1 MYMMMSRSGSADSRQ
16 MSCAMTSLA
25 DASSIWT
32 PRKMI
37 RSSNILLYG
46 LDSLIPYEVRSTN
59 DGMMYRFWMS
69 SMRSAVCRGR
79 LRSLIAYSSVAGA
92 STGRNLDGAGD
103 HLVDEAVV
111 ARLFG
116 GEPAVAVGVGFD
128 LGFFFSCVGRHP
140 HLHSFPARRHP
151 AREG

>member
-1 MYMMMSRSGSADSRQ
+1 MYMMMSRSGSADS
-16 MSCAMTSLA
+16 
-25 DASSIWT
+25 
-32 PRKMI
+32 RKMI

-69 SMRSAVCRGR
+69 SMRSAVFRGR

-128 LGFFFSCVGRHP
+128 LGRGLPGVERDPLLEHP
-140 HLHSFPARRHP
+140 L
-151 AREG
+151 